1 MIRFLGLLAAPDVV
15 SPSHTS
21 SSSSYCT
28 TTAPL
33 PHFDPLS
40 HQPHSPLTTRNSWIT
55 THTHT
60 YIYTMLF
67 SRVILN
73 TTRHPCRIPSSRKM
87 IEHCNEELIR
97 PAGFRRPLLSI
108 RSNTTGP
115 VRGSVRKSRSR
126 AVGRPQHANAL
137 SAVQNTVCKSP
148 PAIIPSLLAATSSL
162 PPFLSFVR
170 HASYPLLRCQMRSSR
185 FVRTS
190 AHLHPLAFT
199 WVLSWCSHHHN
210 HSNHA

>member
-33 PHFDPLS
+33 PHFGPLS

-126 AVGRPQHANAL
+126 AVGRPQHANAP

-148 PAIIPSLLAATSSL
+148 PQLYQLIHYLLLRHHFLPFFRLYATRRTPCFVVRCAAAAL
-162 PPFLSFVR
+162 CARPPTFI
-170 HASYPLLRCQMRSSR
+170 PLLLLG
-185 FVRTS
+185 F
-190 AHLHPLAFT
+190 
-199 WVLSWCSHHHN
+199 
-210 HSNHA
+210 

>member
-148 PAIIPSLLAATSSL
+148 PRNYTSLFITCCYVITSSL
-162 PPFLSFVR
+162 SFVCTPR
-170 HASYPLLRCQMRSSR
+170 VVPPASLSDAQQPLCAHVRPPSSPC
-185 FVRTS
+185 FYLGSELVQPPS
-190 AHLHPLAFT
+190 
-199 WVLSWCSHHHN
+199 
-210 HSNHA
+210 